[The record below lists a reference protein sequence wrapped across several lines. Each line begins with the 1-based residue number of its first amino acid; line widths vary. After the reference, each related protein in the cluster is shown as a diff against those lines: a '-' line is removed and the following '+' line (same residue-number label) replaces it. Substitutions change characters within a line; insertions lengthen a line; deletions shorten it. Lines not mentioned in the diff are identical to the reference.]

1 MEKAKY
7 GKLRQVTALNGSKMV
22 VKIGVVYYRRKQEY
36 KVTSREL
43 ISLLYTIASDISTI
57 KYDAPQF
64 AERRS
69 VMFGLLSWPY

>member
-7 GKLRQVTALNGSKMV
+7 GKLRQVTALTGSKMV

-57 KYDAPQF
+57 KNDAPQF

>member
-1 MEKAKY
+1 M
-7 GKLRQVTALNGSKMV
+7 RQVNAVNGSQMV
-22 VKIGVVYYRRKQEY
+22 VKIGVAYYRRKQEY

-43 ISLLYTIASDISTI
+43 IRLLYTIASDISTI
-57 KYDAPQF
+57 KNGAPQF